1 MFHDILETPSLRTGI
16 NHPDTKEELTVEQAA
31 ALVGITPGAMRR
43 RLSDPSWNLRKA
55 LTQKGDWSRSKN
67 AKSRKPPA
75 FVTTVMVHES
85 LLNKLGRSPNAVV
98 KERLATVEKLAPVQL
113 ETGTTKQVRIAL
125 TEEERDKL
133 HWLMLDGNNS
143 NLTSAIVALLSHVQ
157 ASQCSST

>member
-1 MFHDILETPSLRTGI
+1 MLLTSNLKLII
-16 NHPDTKEELTVEQAA
+16 HPETKEELTVEQAA

-75 FVTTVMVHES
+75 FVTTVMVPES
-85 LLNKLGRSPNAVV
+85 LINGRSPNAVV
-98 KERLATVEKLAPVQL
+98 KERLATIDKLAPVQL
-113 ETGTTKQVRIAL
+113 EDGTTKQVRIAL

-133 HWLMLDGNNS
+133 HWLMLEAKLS

-157 ASQCSST
+157 ASKHPSA